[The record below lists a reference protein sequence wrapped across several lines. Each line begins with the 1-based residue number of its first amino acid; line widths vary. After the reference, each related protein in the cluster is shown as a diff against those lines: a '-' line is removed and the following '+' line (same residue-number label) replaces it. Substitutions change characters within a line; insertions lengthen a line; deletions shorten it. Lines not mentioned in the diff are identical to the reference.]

1 MAKQDRERR
10 KHWTGR
16 ERGRLRQYQE
26 EWEIKS
32 KVPEDEPEKAPNRP
46 RSPIDATNRTDEK

>member
-1 MAKQDRERR
+1 MAEQDRERR

-26 EWEIKS
+26 EWEVGS
-32 KVPEDEPEKAPNRP
+32 KVPEDEREDAANRP
-46 RSPIDATNRTDEK
+46 RGPLDATNRTDEK

>member
-1 MAKQDRERR
+1 MAKQEPERR

-26 EWEIKS
+26 EWEVRS
-32 KVPEDEPEKAPNRP
+32 KVPEDQPGNAPHGARG
-46 RSPIDATNRTDEK
+46 PIDATNRTDEK

>member
-26 EWEIKS
+26 EWEIRAQ
-32 KVPEDEPEKAPNRP
+32 VPEDRPEDAPDRP
-46 RSPIDATNRTDEK
+46 RGAIDATNRTDEK